1 MFKLNAIKTNQAD
14 ITSFMKFAFL
24 NKCGGGGGGE
34 QLKKK
39 VFFLEGDECVL
50 MELEP
55 T

>member
-24 NKCGGGGGGE
+24 NKCGGGGGE

-39 VFFLEGDECVL
+39 CFSLKGMNVC
-50 MELEP
+50 
-55 T
+55 